1 MLQRVVASKDAV
13 IATFALVRHELALNT
28 EEWHV
33 VEEVIPILK
42 TFYEIT
48 IEICTEKQISLSKVI
63 VYCHLLHQHISNC
76 SLQVY
81 RPETQKMITCL
92 EAQIHRRFYD
102 KNDVESN
109 VLYAEATI
117 LDPRFKRSV
126 QKRLRGH
133 RIRRHQYGRNLT
145 KKLPH
150 LSRVTLLPPVL
161 LN

>member
-1 MLQRVVASKDAV
+1 
-13 IATFALVRHELALNT
+13 
-28 EEWHV
+28 
-33 VEEVIPILK
+33 
-42 TFYEIT
+42 
-48 IEICTEKQISLSKVI
+48 
-63 VYCHLLHQHISNC
+63 
-76 SLQVY
+76 
-81 RPETQKMITCL
+81 MITCL

-150 LSRVTLLPPVL
+150 LSRVCNPVAAGIVELDKYIQEPLLSRTENPLTWWQDRRPVYPIL
-161 LN
+161 YSYILKRLSQVATSVPCERTFSKAIIDQKSL